1 MNDELT
7 KKIDK
12 LQDILNNAC
21 IYGDKDTI
29 LEISCSL
36 DKLIVEYI
44 KDDINSKLSNIRKP
58 YKWLV

>member
-1 MNDELT
+1 MNDELM
-7 KKIDK
+7 KRIDE

-21 IYGDKDTI
+21 ICGDKDTI

-44 KDDINSKLSNIRKP
+44 KNDINSKLSNIKKP
-58 YKWLV
+58 ASD